1 MDVMGTQPSFLFP
14 PHSSAGLPGHSVPAA
29 CLLVAREQLV
39 CLYFFLDAGSAPA
52 HHPLLVIAIG
62 TRLHCP
68 SAGFL
73 FFFFLE
79 CVHRVRGGAAAVVG
93 HGAAALVR
101 APRSPGPSACF
112 YPGRAILFPLPPIS
126 CSVSSVPPLG
136 VAGWLHIGVARRLL
150 PGGRVMVAPCFARP
164 CLYSFSCRP
173 LVSSASAALSCQY
186 FFQRKRTRL

>member
-1 MDVMGTQPSFLFP
+1 MSTLHGLLIVRGALVDVMGTQPSFLFP

-73 FFFFLE
+73 FFFFW
-79 CVHRVRGGAAAVVG
+79 
-93 HGAAALVR
+93 
-101 APRSPGPSACF
+101 SAC
-112 YPGRAILFPLPPIS
+112 I
-126 CSVSSVPPLG
+126 VSG
-136 VAGWLHIGVARRLL
+136 VERQQW
-150 PGGRVMVAPCFARP
+150 
-164 CLYSFSCRP
+164 
-173 LVSSASAALSCQY
+173 
-186 FFQRKRTRL
+186 